1 MTHGVKASR
10 PYEHPPRHPTLYIV
24 DIQNPTTPPPEKNIK
39 FLLNIRNISY
49 ICANINKKN

>member
-24 DIQNPTTPPPEKNIK
+24 DIQNPTTPPEKNIK